1 MSSHE
6 GSPPSPRF
14 ISGVLVMS
22 GFHRLDAL
30 FGRFYHHV
38 GSLVGLSLGLFAVVI
53 SLDLFLRLFG
63 LGNLPGMQEII
74 EYALFAGVFLAAPW
88 VLRLGAHV
96 RVDLLLTSLPE
107 KAATAL
113 NRILD
118 IAGLLICLVLVWFGS
133 LNLSSAYA
141 FNSLQ
146 MKYFN
151 VPEWWLL
158 SVFVVSFALLALEFL
173 CRLLRD
179 GNAPE
184 AATEDT
190 GGV

>member
-1 MSSHE
+1 
-6 GSPPSPRF
+6 
-14 ISGVLVMS
+14 MS
-22 GFHRLDAL
+22 GIHRFDAL
-30 FGRFYHHV
+30 LGRFYHHV
-38 GSLVGLSLGLFAVVI
+38 GSLVGLSLGLFAVAI

-63 LGNLPGMQEII
+63 LGNLSGMQEII
-74 EYALFAGVFLAAPW
+74 EYVLFAGVFLSAPW

-96 RVDLLLTSLPE
+96 RVDLLLASLSG
-107 KAATAL
+107 KTANAC
-113 NRILD
+113 NRMLD
-118 IAGLLICLVLVWFGS
+118 IVGLLICVILVWFGAI
-133 LNLSSAYA
+133 NLSTSYA

-158 SVFVVSFALLALEFL
+158 TVFVISFALLALEFL
-173 CRLLRD
+173 CRLLRG

-184 AATEDT
+184 AKSDEA

>member
-1 MSSHE
+1 
-6 GSPPSPRF
+6 
-14 ISGVLVMS
+14 MS
-22 GFHRLDAL
+22 GFHHLDAL
-30 FGRFYHHV
+30 LGRFYHHV
-38 GSLVGLSLGLFAVVI
+38 GNLVGLSLGLFALAI

-63 LGNLPGMQEII
+63 LGNLPGMQEIV

-96 RVDLLLTSLPE
+96 RVDLLLTGLP
-107 KAATAL
+107 KSAGDAL
-113 NRILD
+113 NRVLD
-118 IAGLLICLVLVWFGS
+118 TIGLLICLVLVWFGS
-133 LNLSSAYA
+133 INLSSAYA

-158 SVFVVSFALLALEFL
+158 TVFVISFALLALEFV
-173 CRLLRD
+173 CRLLRGGD
-179 GNAPE
+179 APE
-184 AATEDT
+184 AGADEA